1 MSVPQED
8 TAEIRAWLASQLRLE
23 DVPEPIWT
31 YLVEQWFVEEALN
44 PDYSDAREDLV
55 THARKLLKIH
65 RSGAGGPEV
74 RKKRR
79 TRKRQKATARRRS
92 EVVAEIAAKIS
103 QAKEDKDP
111 DASPN
116 GGEEKPETLAPEQQ
130 ILLDYARALAESPL
144 KGEIS
149 NNRITV
155 TAEPWVS
162 PEDVRRKFLTM
173 RNIWFWTKTPSERRV
188 ELVGFLTGFCEGYY
202 NEASGRSGLLRGPD
216 WPGWRGVMEK
226 WNQRYPPGHDWHYRD
241 VRNLRRDSHQAFKAL
256 TAHKDF

>member
-1 MSVPQED
+1 MAVPQED

-23 DVPEPIWT
+23 DVPELIWG
-31 YLVEQWFVEEALN
+31 YLVEKRYVKEALN
-44 PDYSDAREDLV
+44 PDYANARGNLV
-55 THARKLLKIH
+55 KQARKLLKIH

-74 RKKRR
+74 HKSRR

-103 QAKEDKDP
+103 QAKENKDP

-116 GGEEKPETLAPEQQ
+116 GGGEKPETLAPEQQ
-130 ILLDYARALAESPL
+130 ILIDYARALAESPL

-149 NNRITV
+149 NNQITV

-162 PEDVRRKFLTM
+162 PEDVRRKFVTM
-173 RNIWFWTKTPSERRV
+173 RDIWFWTETPSRRRV
-188 ELVGFLTGFCEGYY
+188 ELVQFVTGFCEGYY
-202 NEASGRSGLLRGPD
+202 NEESVRSGLRRGPD
-216 WPGWRGVMEK
+216 WPGWRGVMEQ
-226 WNQRYPPGHDWHYRD
+226 WNQRYPPGHDWHYGD
-241 VRNLRRDSHQAFKAL
+241 VRNFRRHSHQAFKAL